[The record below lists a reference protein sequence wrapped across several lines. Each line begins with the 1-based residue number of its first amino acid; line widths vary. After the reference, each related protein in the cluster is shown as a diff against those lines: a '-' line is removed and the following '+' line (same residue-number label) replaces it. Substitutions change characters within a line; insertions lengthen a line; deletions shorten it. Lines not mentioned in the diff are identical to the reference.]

1 MVLKRAPKFGLAR
14 VMSKRGMCSRTQ
26 AAALI
31 SEGRVLLGGVCVRDP
46 EHPTDPETAVI
57 DIAGQEGASSNP
69 TYLVLNKPRG
79 LVTTAKDEQG
89 RETVYK
95 CLAGADLPWVAPV
108 GRLDK
113 ASEGML
119 LFSNDPAWAAR
130 ITSPETG
137 PSKTYH
143 VQVDCIPDIDTIV
156 NLMQGI
162 DVDGEHLSASSVIVL
177 REGTKNAWLEIVL
190 DEGKNRQ
197 IRRLLAAFDIAVLR
211 LIRIAIGE
219 LSLGELAKGEWR
231 ALTPAEIKSLA

>member
-31 SEGRVLLGGVCVRDP
+31 SEGCVLLGGVCVRDP

>member
-1 MVLKRAPKFGLAR
+1 
-14 VMSKRGMCSRTQ
+14 MSKRGMCSRTQ

>member
-162 DVDGEHLSASSVIVL
+162 EVEWEHLRASSVIVL